1 MDLIVSLIFAF
12 LIVSVG
18 VTYGSKIFSSDDAEG
33 AG

>member
-1 MDLIVSLIFAF
+1 MDLIIGLIVSL

-18 VTYGSKIFSSDDAEG
+18 VTYGSKIFSSDDADG